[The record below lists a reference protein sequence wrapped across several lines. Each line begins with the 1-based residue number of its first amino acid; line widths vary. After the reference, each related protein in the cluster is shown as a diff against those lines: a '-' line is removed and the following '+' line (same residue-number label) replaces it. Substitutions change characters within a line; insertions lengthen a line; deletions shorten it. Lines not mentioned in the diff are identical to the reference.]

1 MILDNRG
8 NSFSAAAVEYFRY
21 IVEVVFR
28 VVVIVIKLIVSIVE
42 PFGVLEVVNMVL
54 QAKHNT
60 I

>member
-8 NSFSAAAVEYFRY
+8 NSFSAATVEYFRY

>member
-42 PFGVLEVVNMVL
+42 PLGVLKVINMVL

>member
-42 PFGVLEVVNMVL
+42 PLGVLEVVNMVL

>member
-21 IVEVVFR
+21 IVEVVFS
-28 VVVIVIKLIVSIVE
+28 VVVIVIKLVVSVVE
-42 PFGVLEVVNMVL
+42 SFGVLKVVNMVL